1 MLTQFPESHTWEN
14 QHTGLSTG
22 THCSAGCEPGKPAP
36 NPYAIRH
43 CGCHRWRLFQK
54 EGFLLL
60 STHTASWSWQG
71 RKQLWS
77 TREMKTGLFSVHQ
90 TLSTTSLRQT
100 SAKQRHSLLL
110 EYDYMTFDSVPL
122 RPANNSLVFCNHS
135 NLIYIRRS
143 LLYHIYMMW

>member
-22 THCSAGCEPGKPAP
+22 TLCSAGCEPGKPCDLAL
-36 NPYAIRH
+36 
-43 CGCHRWRLFQK
+43 RLSQVKTISALQK
-54 EGFLLL
+54 EELLLL

-77 TREMKTGLFSVHQ
+77 TREMKTGLFSMHQ

-122 RPANNSLVFCNHS
+122 RPANNSLDFCNHS

>member
-14 QHTGLSTG
+14 TGLSLEP
-22 THCSAGCEPGKPAP
+22 SAVLDFEPGKPAP
-36 NPYAIRH
+36 NPYAICH

-54 EGFLLL
+54 EELLLL
-60 STHTASWSWQG
+60 STHTALWSWQG

-77 TREMKTGLFSVHQ
+77 TREMKTGFFSMHQ

-122 RPANNSLVFCNHS
+122 RPANNSLDFCNHS